1 MFHRWFNISPGI
13 ERLTIFF
20 VSFLFMCHL
29 CSCFWIIIA
38 SLDENVLA
46 NEFEGTWLASYYP
59 SYKQPI
65 DIYMIS
71 FYWTITTITTVGYGD
86 ISGTNI
92 PEMIFCCFVMLIGVI
107 AFGFANGTLA
117 SIMTNYD
124 NKSGNY

>member
-1 MFHRWFNISPGI
+1 MSDNPVKDDF
-13 ERLTIFF
+13 
-20 VSFLFMCHL
+20 
-29 CSCFWIIIA
+29 A
-38 SLDENVLA
+38 
-46 NEFEGTWLASYYP
+46 GTWLESYYGK
-59 SYKQPI
+59 YKGKL

-71 FYWTITTITTVGYGD
+71 IYWTITTITTVGYGD

-124 NKSGNY
+124 NKSGSY